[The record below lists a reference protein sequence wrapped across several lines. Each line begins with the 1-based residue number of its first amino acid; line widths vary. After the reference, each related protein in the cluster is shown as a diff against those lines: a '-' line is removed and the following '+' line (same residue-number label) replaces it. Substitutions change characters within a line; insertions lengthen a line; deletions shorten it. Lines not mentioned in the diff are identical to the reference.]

1 MSLAIKRIKVYIRVL
16 IVAVLV
22 VTIGLVLFKNRDNS
36 VGFWFFG
43 LTDES
48 KPVNVVWLLVWTASA
63 TLLVARIF
71 WYLRGVWSDLHE
83 LKQADVERAAIEAR
97 EKRATELEER
107 ERRLT
112 EKLDAAEAR
121 DAAGSENSNDGD

>member
-1 MSLAIKRIKVYIRVL
+1 MSLAIKRIKVYVRVL

-22 VTIGLVLFKNRDNS
+22 VTIGLVLFKNRNNS

-48 KPVNVVWLLVWTASA
+48 KPTNVVWLLVWTASS

-71 WYLRGVWSDLHE
+71 WYLRGVWRDLHE
-83 LKQADVERAAIEAR
+83 LKQTDAHRAAIKEQ
-97 EKRATELEER
+97 EKRTTELAER
-107 ERRLT
+107 ERRLI
-112 EKLDAAEAR
+112 ERLDAANGR
-121 DAAGSENSNDGD
+121 DSAGLEDSNDGD